1 MIPAVTVDVE
11 GQKFKRKDQPALETR
26 ISNLEEEVAKLKNN
40 SNFRNTPGQ
49 IRTAVAG
56 SKVLHD

>member
-1 MIPAVTVDVE
+1 VIPAVTVDVE
-11 GQKFKRKDQPALETR
+11 GQKFKQKDEIALEIR
-26 ISNLEEEVAKLKNN
+26 LKNLEKIILNLN
-40 SNFRNTPGQ
+40 IRNTPGQ